1 MPELVTN
8 GKINQIHFKDVS
20 VCTEKEW
27 TSTQMAF
34 FIRFRF
40 YWPWTNECPIIVHY
54 NIPAQLNRL
63 LVLQIL
69 PVQQIMKGSLVQA
82 NSTSYTVWSINSIIY
97 CKINLITKKHIK
109 TLCSCMYE

>member
-8 GKINQIHFKDVS
+8 GKINQTHFKDLS
-20 VCTEKEW
+20 VCTENEW

-69 PVQQIMKGSLVQA
+69 PVQQII

-97 CKINLITKKHIK
+97 CTINLITKKHIK